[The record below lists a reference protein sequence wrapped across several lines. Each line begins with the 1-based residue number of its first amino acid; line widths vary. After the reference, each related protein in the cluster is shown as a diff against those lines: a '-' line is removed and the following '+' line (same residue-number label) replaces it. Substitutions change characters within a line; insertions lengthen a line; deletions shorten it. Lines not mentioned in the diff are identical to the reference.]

1 MTAKAWLRSAVVV
14 AAGVAFTMALTSPA
28 AWSRA
33 KKKKVEPTMTP
44 TVTPTATPTP
54 AVKVWNFDQDKAGVP
69 AAGWTPVVG
78 DWQVIPDPTA
88 PSRPNTYG
96 LPPGRMMQSLMSALQ
111 YYPMTVVTD
120 PTEYSDFTLEASFK
134 SAGGRFDCSGGIIF
148 RYANP
153 NDFYVLSA
161 GCPSDYFQLSRM
173 SGGKMDVLKQTV
185 VPTDKDAWYK
195 IKVVAQGS
203 HFMCYDDNKMIYD
216 FDDSK
221 IAKGRIGLW
230 ASDDSQARFDNVTLT
245 LPLDGGSSSSSSA
258 AESSGSATIPPPPPP
273 LPPPPPPPAH

>member
-1 MTAKAWLRSAVVV
+1 MV
-14 AAGVAFTMALTSPA
+14 AAGVAFTMTLTSQA

-33 KKKKVEPTMTP
+33 KKKVEPTVTP
-44 TVTPTATPTP
+44 TVTPTATATP
-54 AVKVWNFDQDKAGVP
+54 EVKAWNFDQDKAGGP
-69 AAGWTPVVG
+69 AAEWTPVIG
-78 DWQVIPDPTA
+78 DWQVIPDPSA
-88 PSRPNTYG
+88 PSQPNTYG

-111 YYPMTVVTD
+111 YYPMTVLTD

-148 RYANP
+148 RYVDKN
-153 NDFYVLSA
+153 NFYVLSA
-161 GCPSDYFQLSRM
+161 GCPSDYFQLSRI
-173 SGGKMDVLKQTV
+173 SGGKLEVLKQSV
-185 VPTDKDAWYK
+185 VPTDKDTWYK
-195 IKVVAQGS
+195 IKVIAQGG

-245 LPLDGGSSSSSSA
+245 LPLDEGSPA
-258 AESSGSATIPPPPPP
+258 AESSAAATLPP